1 MERHTFPLLV
11 LMLNS
16 ALVVMAGL
24 AGFIGMLLAGEW
36 GVVGASA
43 VVAVLYPATL
53 LTLHWLTWLISIPA
67 VLAEDGGHRLL
78 TGLLVYLCGL
88 FVTCLVLGWV
98 ALALWWIA
106 AGRPTWAALAWGYA
120 VVTAPLIV
128 VVLRPF
134 GYPLLL
140 MLFFLAQITYAAAWA
155 LLHYRLAAL
164 DEMLGAIAV
173 LALVSPLIQFSR
185 RWQRHTAPDY

>member
-16 ALVVMAGL
+16 ALAVAAGL

-36 GVVGASA
+36 AVVGVS
-43 VVAVLYPATL
+43 VVAAVLYPGAFFA
-53 LTLHWLTWLISIPA
+53 LHWLTWLIGIPA
-67 VLAEDGGHRLL
+67 VLAEDGGHRRLIAVL
-78 TGLLVYLCGL
+78 VYLWGLLVHA
-88 FVTCLVLGWV
+88 LVLGWA
-98 ALALWWIA
+98 ALAVWWIA
-106 AGRPTWAALAWGYA
+106 ADRPTWAALAWGYA

-140 MLFFLAQITYAAAWA
+140 MLFFLVQMAYAVAWT
-155 LLHYRLAAL
+155 LLHYRLAAP
-164 DEMLGAIAV
+164 DEVLGAIAV